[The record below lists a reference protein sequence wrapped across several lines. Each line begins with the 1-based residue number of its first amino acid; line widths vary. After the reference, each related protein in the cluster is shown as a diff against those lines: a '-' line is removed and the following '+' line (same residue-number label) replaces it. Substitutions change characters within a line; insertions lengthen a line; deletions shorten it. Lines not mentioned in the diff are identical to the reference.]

1 MRAFSKLTSIF
12 FFFCSMDLRFPSP
25 TPILHFVNYILNTR
39 QYGCNL
45 TMNKLLRKRICGSYQ
60 TFSVS
65 ISVSLY
71 VTLSQSSIYF
81 FTHKE
86 KHYNICRVS
95 LIWCFSLTTQT
106 LIIVLYFSNP
116 LEKL

>member
-1 MRAFSKLTSIF
+1 
-12 FFFCSMDLRFPSP
+12 MDLRFPSP
-25 TPILHFVNYILNTR
+25 TPILHFVKYILNTR

-65 ISVSLY
+65 ISVS
-71 VTLSQSSIYF
+71 VTLSQLSIYF

-86 KHYNICRVS
+86 KHYNIC
-95 LIWCFSLTTQT
+95 
-106 LIIVLYFSNP
+106 
-116 LEKL
+116 